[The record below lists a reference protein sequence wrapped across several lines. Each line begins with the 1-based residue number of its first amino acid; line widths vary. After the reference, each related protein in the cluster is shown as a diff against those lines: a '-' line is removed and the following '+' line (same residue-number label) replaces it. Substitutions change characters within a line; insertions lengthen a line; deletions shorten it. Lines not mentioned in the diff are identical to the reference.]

1 MAINVIGGSGSGS
14 SGDLGSTIVAAFQVP
29 VAGAGRLPVSGGLAA
44 GNYVIEWRGQATNSA
59 AIYGYVGTT
68 PALLASS
75 LITYS
80 NGGSVGSVGL
90 NNYVFTTTQAFDGL
104 YITGFSG
111 AVIVR
116 RWTAAVPATLTINN
130 WANFGGAFGNITIIG
145 PYGVAAL
152 GSTVIAVQYSS
163 GPFMQVSTDA
173 GSTWSN
179 TAASVSFLGNIG
191 AGNGLFVA
199 APWGS
204 ASNSVTTSPNG
215 TTWTSRTLTA
225 SRLWQ
230 GNPHWA
236 GSLSTPRWIVT
247 GPDGSANISTDGVTW
262 TAATIVAGTNSN
274 PYFIGSGGGL
284 AIALRS
290 GDSTYYTSTD
300 LSTWTARTFP
310 TTVGSVPYITYGNGR
325 FVVSNLSTTVYYTS
339 VDGINW
345 VSNTTPA
352 TGTAAVPI
360 TLTNGVFCYGM
371 VNNVPVSSSSTFMS
385 TNLVNWF
392 QRNWTS
398 NTTWAG
404 FIAGS
409 TSHFHFMPN
418 NGGNS
423 TAARTA
429 ASLDTLI

>member
-1 MAINVIGGSGSGS
+1 MAINVIGGSGSTGGGS
-14 SGDLGSTIVAAFQVP
+14 DLGSTIVAAFQVP
-29 VAGAGRLPVSGGLAA
+29 VAGSGRFAISGGLAA
-44 GNYVIEWRGQATNSA
+44 GNYVIEWRGSLTNSA

-75 LITYS
+75 LTTYA
-80 NGGSVGSVGL
+80 NGGTVGSVGL

-116 RWTAAVPATLTINN
+116 RWTAAVPATLTVNN
-130 WANFGGAFGNITIIG
+130 WANFGGAFGNITMIG
-145 PYGVAAL
+145 PYSVAAL
-152 GSTVIAVQYSS
+152 GSTVVAVQYSS

-173 GSTWSN
+173 GSNWNN
-179 TAASVSFLGNIG
+179 TASSVSFLGNIG

-204 ASNSVTTSPNG
+204 ASNTVTTSPNG
-215 TTWTSRTLTA
+215 TTWTSRTMTINQI
-225 SRLWQ
+225 WN

-236 GSLSTPRWIVT
+236 GSLSTPRWIVP
-247 GPDGSANISTDGVTW
+247 GVNGSANISTDGVTW
-262 TAATIVAGTNSN
+262 TNAPISTVTGN
-274 PYFIGSGGGL
+274 FFVGSGGGV
-284 AIALRS
+284 AIALRDGS
-290 GDSTYYTSTD
+290 ATYFTSTD
-300 LSTWTARTFP
+300 LITWTSRTFP
-310 TTVGSVPYITYGNGR
+310 VTVGGTPFITYGNGR
-325 FVVSNLSTTVYYTS
+325 FIVSNISTTIYYTS

-360 TLTNGVFCYGM
+360 NLTNGVYCYGM

-398 NTTWAG
+398 NTTWSG

-409 TSHFHFMPN
+409 ASHFHFVPL

-423 TAARTA
+423 TAARTP